1 MPDASLW
8 FSMAVNKIVRQS
20 LISPM
25 ASRSPSPRT
34 LAIAGAVAVALA
46 IGGGIYLNNSTPVAA
61 PPAPVKPAAPV
72 SASKPAPVTPP
83 PRAAAPKPAASS
95 EPVAPAEPVAT
106 RTKEQASAALMA
118 LPELQQW
125 SSMLEKSSG
134 GKVRGALIEYDPTPR
149 KLNGKRYWQFSFVE
163 NSAESAQR
171 WESFLVS
178 SSDDE
183 ILVEDATNDEV
194 ISLARWRREKHPEK
208 RINIDG

>member
-1 MPDASLW
+1 
-8 FSMAVNKIVRQS
+8 
-20 LISPM
+20 M

-34 LAIAGAVAVALA
+34 LAIAGAAAVVL
-46 IGGGIYLNNSTPVAA
+46 GLGVGVYFSNTTPVTP

-72 SASKPAPVTPP
+72 VASKAPAASAPA
-83 PRAAAPKPAASS
+83 RAAAPRAVPNDEPAAR
-95 EPVAPAEPVAT
+95 PVAT

-118 LPELQQW
+118 LPELQAW
-125 SSMLEKSSG
+125 SAMLEKSSG

-149 KLNGKRYWQFSFVE
+149 KLNGKSYWQFSFVE